1 MTAIDSYLKAL
12 QISTRCKHTRAKVQ
26 KRRDKATL
34 RDSTHTDL
42 HVCKLTSVMTVHPP
56 KHT

>member
-1 MTAIDSYLKAL
+1 MTTNDSYLKAL
-12 QISTRCKHTRAKVQ
+12 DSLRCKHTRAKVQ